1 MIIVFSI
8 FNWFQ
13 FQISLLEHPGH
24 VLLTLAACV
33 VFFSRG
39 YFRFSQNDPY
49 FFSNNVS
56 PSHATDLS
64 GTELN
69 TLVCGCCR
77 EIVVVIALTSGLR
90 WVQDRSVPWHREL
103 PGQERRLLTGCVKYP
118 GNATH
123 PATGVHIVYLYISN
137 ISPKSV
143 KEIFRKKWK

>member
-1 MIIVFSI
+1 MIIVYSI

-13 FQISLLEHPGH
+13 FQISLLEHPGQ

-33 VFFSRG
+33 VFFFSRG
-39 YFRFSQNDPY
+39 CFRFSQNDPY

-69 TLVCGCCR
+69 TLVCGCSR
-77 EIVVVIALTSGLR
+77 VIVVVIALTSGLR

-103 PGQERRLLTGCVKYP
+103 PGQERRLLTGCLKYP
-118 GNATH
+118 GNAPPPRH
-123 PATGVHIVYLYISN
+123 RRPYC
-137 ISPKSV
+137 
-143 KEIFRKKWK
+143 IFILAIKARKKFFVKK